1 MDDPRR
7 ILAFAL
13 EKYPGQVEVAPL
25 AELIVEA
32 ARRND
37 KRPAFVKLAVPDEL
51 VKNLRGASDER
62 DIVLLVRV
70 PREMAARAGSRIILP
85 GE

>member
-1 MDDPRR
+1 
-7 ILAFAL
+7 
-13 EKYPGQVEVAPL
+13 VEVAPV

-51 VKNLRGASDER
+51 VKNLRGASGER
-62 DIVLLVRV
+62 DVVLLVRV
-70 PREMAARAGSRIILP
+70 PRELAARAESRIILP